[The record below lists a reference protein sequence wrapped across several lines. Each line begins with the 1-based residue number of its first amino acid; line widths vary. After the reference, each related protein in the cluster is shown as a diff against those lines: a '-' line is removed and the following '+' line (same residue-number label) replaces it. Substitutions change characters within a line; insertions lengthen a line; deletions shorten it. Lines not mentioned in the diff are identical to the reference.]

1 MKKVIVATNFSEEAE
16 NATIYAAQAAAALNL
31 ELVLFN
37 LHNVSIHALNAR
49 TSSNSMN
56 HGLALAKLELAEAAQ
71 KLEKEYQIKVTPHIA
86 SGDITD
92 ELNRCFVTH
101 DADMLVL
108 GMPEKSV
115 EQDLLGNTT
124 TLVINKIKYPIMA
137 IPKSVKFEG
146 IKKILF
152 ACDVTK
158 GVHGIILERVK
169 SVARSFGAK
178 VEVFYVC
185 RKQHELSAVDTVHLD
200 SIYAGLDGID
210 YSYNNVTSDSVVE
223 SIKDEIKET
232 SSDLLVMVP
241 YKYGFLSSMVHR
253 SKTRMMASES
263 NVPLLSLNL

>member
-56 HGLALAKLELAEAAQ
+56 HGLALAKLELAEAAK
-71 KLEKEYQIKVTPHIA
+71 KLESEYHIKVTPHIA

-101 DADMLVL
+101 EADMLVL

-146 IKKILF
+146 IKKFYLP
-152 ACDVTK
+152 VT
-158 GVHGIILERVK
+158 
-169 SVARSFGAK
+169 
-178 VEVFYVC
+178 
-185 RKQHELSAVDTVHLD
+185 
-200 SIYAGLDGID
+200 
-210 YSYNNVTSDSVVE
+210 
-223 SIKDEIKET
+223 
-232 SSDLLVMVP
+232 
-241 YKYGFLSSMVHR
+241 
-253 SKTRMMASES
+253 
-263 NVPLLSLNL
+263 